1 MPSRWGYTLPWAQI
15 HGSSISVLL
24 LSVRYFKITIPL
36 NARFHSPT
44 AQLANMR
51 PSPKGLGNQQQP
63 VGRNNQQ
70 PMNRPQGSIHHSS
83 FVIQHWQ
90 CNSTANPLT
99 ANSQQLTI
107 HMRPRRSH
115 WEYTDCAP
123 TMLGGAA
130 PNPATYY
137 PHTSPPPRAATSSP
151 HVVRGKNRK
160 VSR

>member
-1 MPSRWGYTLPWAQI
+1 MGIHASVGTNPRKQYKRFAIKRSLFQNHDTLECA
-15 HGSSISVLL
+15 
-24 LSVRYFKITIPL
+24 IPQSHR
-36 NARFHSPT
+36 ATS
-44 AQLANMR
+44 
-51 PSPKGLGNQQQP
+51 NQQQP

-70 PMNRPQGSIHHSS
+70 PINRPQGSIHHSS